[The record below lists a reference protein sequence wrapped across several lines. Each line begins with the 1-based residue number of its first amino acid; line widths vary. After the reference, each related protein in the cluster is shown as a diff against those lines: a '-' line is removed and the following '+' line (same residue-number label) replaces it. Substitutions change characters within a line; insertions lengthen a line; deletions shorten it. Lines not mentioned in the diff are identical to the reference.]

1 MTYCLEL
8 LTKIKQDTGLKVV
21 KSHYIAEGIVAE
33 VEFKDQIYAITII
46 PVSKKKEK

>member
-21 KSHYIAEGIVAE
+21 KSHYFAEGICARI
-33 VEFKDQIYAITII
+33 EFKDQVYAITLI
-46 PVSKKKEK
+46 PFSKRKEK